1 MFFFQ
6 RDIVKQISN
15 SNGLYIRYIDD
26 IFITINWPTQHLSK
40 QIDRWNKFDVIN
52 IKLKGQV
59 GYTTNFLDL
68 KIENKNGVLF
78 TEVYHKPSYEL
89 YYLPFNSIHPIHMKK
104 NIPFEMLIRAIKYC
118 SAFEAHLYEREKLR
132 MALLLNKY
140 PGEFLEKQF
149 NRIFQKYEMNQPISN
164 KNYSKLREKMIYAV
178 KKAKIT
184 IDYNKTMFVHFTYC
198 LSMKMFPVKFHTRWN
213 KYFTESP
220 INEIKS
226 VLGTRN
232 VKN

>member
-6 RDIVKQISN
+6 RNIVKQISN

-68 KIENKNGVLF
+68 KIENKSGVLF

-164 KNYSKLREKMIYAV
+164 KNYMPTTQNNLAEKRPITRKFLAKPLIISTGYPGTVDQIRITEDCVLQFSYASTSISKQQQPEVPLGI
-178 KKAKIT
+178 KIQ
-184 IDYNKTMFVHFTYC
+184 
-198 LSMKMFPVKFHTRWN
+198 
-213 KYFTESP
+213 
-220 INEIKS
+220 
-226 VLGTRN
+226 
-232 VKN
+232 

>member
-6 RDIVKQISN
+6 RNIVKQISN

-68 KIENKNGVLF
+68 KIENKSGVLF

-140 PGEFLEKQF
+140 PVPTTQNNLAEKRPITRKFLAKPLIISTGYPGTVDQIRITEDCVLQFSYASTSISKQ
-149 NRIFQKYEMNQPISN
+149 QQPEVPLGI
-164 KNYSKLREKMIYAV
+164 
-178 KKAKIT
+178 KIQ
-184 IDYNKTMFVHFTYC
+184 
-198 LSMKMFPVKFHTRWN
+198 
-213 KYFTESP
+213 
-220 INEIKS
+220 
-226 VLGTRN
+226 
-232 VKN
+232 